1 LENLNTNY
9 FASNNDDDFNPRDFI
24 DLEQGYDSDD
34 GLLQLENKHG
44 NITNNSTR
52 IHDSI
57 NNNSEYS
64 DKKPTQTNNLRSSKS
79 VNDKLASK
87 TNSNKPKPPVN
98 RDSVS
103 KGENRVNNDEM
114 INIHKTDISGA
125 NRSVNLDTKNT
136 LDRARVYEKQMEDR
150 KDKVSY
156 L

>member
-1 LENLNTNY
+1 
-9 FASNNDDDFNPRDFI
+9 
-24 DLEQGYDSDD
+24 
-34 GLLQLENKHG
+34 
-44 NITNNSTR
+44 
-52 IHDSI
+52 
-57 NNNSEYS
+57 
-64 DKKPTQTNNLRSSKS
+64 
-79 VNDKLASK
+79 LASK